1 MIESIASVA
10 VATALALDTASY
22 WRQIKKTIRTKKSS
36 QVSSTSFLYKIAKAL
51 CALTGLA
58 IYENFVGV
66 GMEIFM
72 LVIYSISL
80 GVVIRFKPKTWK
92 LFGGK

>member
-1 MIESIASVA
+1 MIESIASIA
-10 VATALALDTASY
+10 VASALALDTASY

-51 CALTGLA
+51 CALVGLS
-58 IYENFVGV
+58 IYRNFVGV

-72 LVIYSISL
+72 LVVYAVSL
-80 GVVIRFKPKTWK
+80 CVIIHFKPKGWSLWK
-92 LFGGK
+92 

>member
-10 VATALALDTASY
+10 VAAALALDTASY

-51 CALTGLA
+51 CALVGLA
-58 IYENFVGV
+58 IYRNFIGC
-66 GMEIFM
+66 GMELFM
-72 LVIYSISL
+72 LLIYSVSL
-80 GVVIRFKPKTWK
+80 GIIIRYKPRNWT